1 MKKKGKT
8 MKNHQEETVLTENA
22 EVQAENVQA
31 EEPAQTSEAVET
43 PTQEEWAEA
52 LKKCVEERDSY
63 KDMMLRSQ
71 AEFANFKRRNAT
83 VRTDAYDDGVRET
96 IFAML
101 PVIDNLDLA
110 IKHAAQQGDEGPM
123 VEGVKMTLRLMLEA
137 LGKLGMEEVESEGVM
152 FDPEK
157 HNAIMREPGGEADM
171 IAEVFQKGYKVK
183 DKIIRYAM
191 VKVFSGEE

>member
-8 MKNHQEETVLTENA
+8 MKHHQEETVSKENVNAEETVTNEEVNENA
-22 EVQAENVQA
+22 ENTEM
-31 EEPAQTSEAVET
+31 

-52 LKKCVEERDSY
+52 LKKCVEERDNY
-63 KDMMLRSQ
+63 KDLMLRAQ
-71 AEFANFKRRNAT
+71 AEFQNFKRRNAT

-96 IFAML
+96 IFAIL

-110 IKHAAQQGDEGPM
+110 IKHAVQQGDEGPM
-123 VEGVKMTLRLMLEA
+123 VEGVKMTLKLLLDTMA
-137 LGKLGMEEVESEGVM
+137 KLGMEEVESEGVM